1 MNFSL
6 SIKAILSGALFIIL
20 ASLAMKIIYI
30 FLYPLLSHLHESIR
44 YIIAT
49 PVFLSI
55 IFAGGYITAGIARR
69 KTLLHSFLAGIL
81 TTLVMLIVALQTTE
95 GVTLMNIVIY
105 VTIIIIASAG
115 GYYWKY
121 RATRASNRS

>member
-6 SIKAILSGALFIIL
+6 SIKAILSGALFIII
-20 ASLAMKIIYI
+20 ASLAMKITYI

-55 IFAGGYITAGIARR
+55 IFSGGYITAGIARR

-81 TTLVMLIVALQTTE
+81 TILVMLIAALQTPE
-95 GVTLMNIVIY
+95 GVTLMNVVIY
-105 VTIIIIASAG
+105 TTIIIVAGTG

-121 RATRASNRS
+121 RAIRA